1 MGFPEEMI
9 HKLYSKEWLGDNR
22 KKVKKIIVW
31 EGTRAF
37 QEKAADVQSF
47 HLEESMSK

>member
-1 MGFPEEMI
+1 MDFPEEMTQ
-9 HKLYSKEWLGDNR
+9 KLYSKEWLGDN
-22 KKVKKIIVW
+22 KEKVKKIIVW

-37 QEKAADVQSF
+37 QAKAADVQNF